1 MDLRISELI
10 AAACPDNLPDAASPD
25 EARLRALV
33 SAKLHGDAKPRRARR
48 IGRTALMAAA
58 LAALLAGGALAA
70 VNGGFDWLR
79 GTVAPEFI
87 DDVEPVEQSVSS
99 EGIELAVIA
108 AQRFGDQAVYYV
120 SLRDTAGLGRVG
132 PDIMWQ
138 PIFAGGSTTSELIY
152 FDEAAAA
159 AVYEVRADGV
169 GPEGDAAPLRMERF
183 YYGAEEIDAAA
194 DIDLAAV
201 PEVSGD
207 DVDALMHDMD
217 AQPLCAIPGTSAG
230 VIAAVYCEGELVVII
245 DEPPGGTY
253 SQIHAEL
260 VTPEGE
266 RLTMVSGSSIESDKY
281 RRERTNIAVARDVL
295 AGSTL
300 RFSGTKYSVLEG
312 EWEISVDFGEAEGV
326 LERALDIDAGGELL
340 EDCAVTVSPLGVSL
354 SAPGFDPGAP
364 HERMDIASL
373 KVILTTADGEKDMTQ
388 RCSILY
394 TAGRA
399 RACWPSNE
407 ALDIS
412 QVKSLQLGET
422 VIRF

>member
-33 SAKLHGDAKPRRARR
+33 SAKLHGEAKPRRARR

-58 LAALLAGGALAA
+58 LAALLAVGALAA

-79 GTVAPEFI
+79 ETVAPEFI
-87 DDVEPVEQSVSS
+87 GDVEPVEQSVSS

-108 AQRFGDQAVYYV
+108 AQRFGEQAVYYV

-132 PDIMWQ
+132 PDVIWQ
-138 PIFAGGSTTSELIY
+138 PIFAGVSTKSELIY
-152 FDEAAAA
+152 FDEASAA

-169 GPEGDAAPLRMERF
+169 GDEGDAAPLRMERF
-183 YYGAEEIDAAA
+183 YYGAAEIDAAA

-201 PEVSGD
+201 PEVSGEE
-207 DVDALMHDMD
+207 VDALMHSMD

-230 VIAAVYCEGELVVII
+230 VIAALYCEGELVVII
-245 DEPPGGTY
+245 DEPPVGTY

-266 RLTMVSGSSIESDKY
+266 RLTMLGGSSIESDKY
-281 RRERTNIAVARDVL
+281 RRERENIAVDRDAL
-295 AGSTL
+295 AGSAL
-300 RFSGTKYSVLEG
+300 RFSGTKYSVIEG

-340 EDCAVTVSPLGVSL
+340 EGCAVTVSPLGVSL

-373 KVILTTADGEKDMTQ
+373 KVILTTADGEKDMSQ

>member
-33 SAKLHGDAKPRRARR
+33 STKLHGEAKPRRARR

-159 AVYEVRADGV
+159 AVYEVRAD
-169 GPEGDAAPLRMERF
+169 
-183 YYGAEEIDAAA
+183 
-194 DIDLAAV
+194 IDLAAV
-201 PEVSGD
+201 PEVSGGE
-207 DVDALMHDMD
+207 VDALMHSMD

-266 RLTMVSGSSIESDKY
+266 RLTMVSGSSIESDIY
-281 RRERTNIAVARDVL
+281 RRERENIAVDRDAL

>member
-33 SAKLHGDAKPRRARR
+33 SAKLHGEAKPRRARR

-138 PIFAGGSTTSELIY
+138 PIFAGGSTKSELIY

-169 GPEGDAAPLRMERF
+169 GDEGDAAPLRMERF
-183 YYGAEEIDAAA
+183 YYGAAEIDAAA

-201 PEVSGD
+201 PEAGGGEA
-207 DVDALMHDMD
+207 DALMHDMD

-230 VIAAVYCEGELVVII
+230 VIAALYCEGELVVII
-245 DEPPGGTY
+245 DEPPVGTY

-266 RLTMVSGSSIESDKY
+266 RLTMVSGSSIESDIY
-281 RRERTNIAVARDVL
+281 RRERENIAVDRDAL
-295 AGSTL
+295 AGSAL

-354 SAPGFDPGAP
+354 TAPGFDPGAP

-373 KVILTTADGEKDMTQ
+373 KVILTTADGEKDMSQ

-399 RACWPSNE
+399 RVCWPSDE

>member
-1 MDLRISELI
+1 MDVMISELL

-33 SAKLHGDAKPRRARR
+33 SAKLHGEAKPRRARR

-58 LAALLAGGALAA
+58 LAALLAVGALAA

-79 GTVAPEFI
+79 ETVAPEFI
-87 DDVEPVEQSVSS
+87 GDVEPVEQSVSS

-108 AQRFGDQAVYYV
+108 AQRFGEQAVYYV

-132 PDIMWQ
+132 PDVIWQ
-138 PIFAGGSTTSELIY
+138 PIFAGVSTKSELIY

-169 GPEGDAAPLRMERF
+169 GDEGDAAPLRMERF

-201 PEVSGD
+201 PEVSGGE
-207 DVDALMHDMD
+207 VDALMHSMD

-253 SQIHAEL
+253 SHIYAEL

-266 RLTMVSGSSIESDKY
+266 RLTMVSGSSIESDIY
-281 RRERTNIAVARDVL
+281 RRERENIAVDRDAL

-300 RFSGTKYSVLEG
+300 RFSGTNYSVLEG
-312 EWEISVDFGEAEGV
+312 EWEISVDFGETEGV
-326 LERALDIDAGGELL
+326 LERRLDIDAGGELL

-364 HERMDIASL
+364 HERMDIAGL
-373 KVILTTADGEKDMTQ
+373 GVVLTTTDGEMDMTQ
-388 RCSILY
+388 RCSVLY
-394 TAGRA
+394 TNGRA
-399 RACWPSNE
+399 RVCWPSDE

>member
-1 MDLRISELI
+1 MDNASLHARFEEARKAVQQASIFLLSHEDLRSSITAKAENDYVTSADKECERLI
-10 AAACPDNLPDAASPD
+10 LS
-25 EARLRALV
+25 
-33 SAKLHGDAKPRRARR
+33 
-48 IGRTALMAAA
+48 A
-58 LAALLAGGALAA
+58 LAGKFPEDSFLGEESGTH
-70 VNGGFDWLR
+70 GESRCRWIIDPID
-79 GTVAPEFI
+79 GTVDFMASFPNYTISVAFEDEDGLAFGIVMVPRQNEEF
-87 DDVEPVEQSVSS
+87 SAFRG
-99 EGIELAVIA
+99 EGAWLNGKRIHTDETTPLKETLAILVPPH
-108 AQRFGDQAVYYV
+108 RHHRY
-120 SLRDTAGLGRVG
+120 LREY
-132 PDIMWQ
+132 M
-138 PIFAGGSTTSELIY
+138 E
-152 FDEAAAA
+152 
-159 AVYEVRADGV
+159 
-169 GPEGDAAPLRMERF
+169 RMERF

-201 PEVSGD
+201 PEAGGGEA
-207 DVDALMHDMD
+207 DALMHDMD

-245 DEPPGGTY
+245 DEPPGGGTY
-253 SQIHAEL
+253 SHIYAEL

-266 RLTMVSGSSIESDKY
+266 RLTMLGGSSIESDKY
-281 RRERTNIAVARDVL
+281 RRERTNIAVSRDVL

-312 EWEISVDFGEAEGV
+312 EWEIPVDFGEAEGV

-399 RACWPSNE
+399 RACWPSAE

>member
-33 SAKLHGDAKPRRARR
+33 SAKLHGEAKPRRARR

-138 PIFAGGSTTSELIY
+138 PIFAGVSTKSELIY
-152 FDEAAAA
+152 FDEASAA

-169 GPEGDAAPLRMERF
+169 GPNGDAAPLRMERF
-183 YYGAEEIDAAA
+183 YYGAAEIDAAA

-201 PEVSGD
+201 PEVSGGE
-207 DVDALMHDMD
+207 VDALMHSMD

-230 VIAAVYCEGELVVII
+230 VIAALYCEGELVVII

-266 RLTMVSGSSIESDKY
+266 RLTMVSGSSIESDIY
-281 RRERTNIAVARDVL
+281 RRERENIAVDRDAL
-295 AGSTL
+295 AGSAL

-373 KVILTTADGEKDMTQ
+373 KVILTTADGEKDMSQ